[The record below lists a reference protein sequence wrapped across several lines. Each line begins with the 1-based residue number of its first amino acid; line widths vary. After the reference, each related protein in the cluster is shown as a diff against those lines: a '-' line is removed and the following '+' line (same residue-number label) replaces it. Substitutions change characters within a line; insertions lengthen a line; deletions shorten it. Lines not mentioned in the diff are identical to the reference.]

1 MKTLGYISV
10 GLQIYPYKRNDT
22 CSFHISWSSCLSEE
36 HGSIQMSVHNYDHRP
51 QLMWKNHVHQTV
63 Y

>member
-1 MKTLGYISV
+1 MKTLCYISV

-22 CSFHISWSSCLSEE
+22 CSFHISWSSCLSEQ
-36 HGSIQMSVHNYDHRP
+36 HGSIQMSMQYHDQGP